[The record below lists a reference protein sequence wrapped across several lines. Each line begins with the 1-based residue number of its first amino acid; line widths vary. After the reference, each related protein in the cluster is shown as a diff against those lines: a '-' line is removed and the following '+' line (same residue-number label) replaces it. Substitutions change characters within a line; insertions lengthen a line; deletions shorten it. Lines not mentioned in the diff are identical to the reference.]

1 LLCTSGQTCKKGLTF
16 GLPWP
21 EWGIGFE
28 FRVGWAVLRTVLKFL
43 RLLGMA
49 ILTLL
54 FLAAMS
60 EGVFSRD
67 LTLALT
73 AALAAAALLT
83 ALLAY
88 RRMRKTTRDAQEMFA
103 ELERAARR
111 ANAAAVAP
119 LAPLPRKDA
128 PKAAPKPSRSKQRKA
143 LPIPANEPGSARMAG
158 TKPLPAISD
167 NLSAAEDALLLAM
180 GNHDLDISLEPVVEL
195 QTSEVVAFRV
205 HAALQ
210 AADGSTVHVRRI
222 EGKHTGIDPARF
234 DAELFHAAASA
245 MRRLMGVS
253 ADTTPFICPLGLS
266 VLSSHKDLRKIVGM
280 MTGLPGLQSG
290 LVIEIPGDALRHEGL
305 ASTGA
310 ALLLD
315 AGLRLAIEGPLPKGQ
330 HLEILQRFAF
340 EFWSLKGVHIGLS
353 AKSTDTGETGTRIV
367 ATHLAEDHDVVAII
381 DAGVKLVCG
390 PLFSHPKPVRR
401 RGDLGPDLPGERK
414 GVM

>member
-1 LLCTSGQTCKKGLTF
+1 MK
-16 GLPWP
+16 
-21 EWGIGFE
+21 I
-28 FRVGWAVLRTVLKFL
+28 L

-49 ILTLL
+49 LLTLL

-67 LTLALT
+67 LTLSLTVALAI
-73 AALAAAALLT
+73 AALAT

-88 RRMRKTTRDAQEMFA
+88 RRMRKTTRDAQDIFA

-111 ANAAAVAP
+111 ANAAALTP
-119 LAPLPRKDA
+119 LA
-128 PKAAPKPSRSKQRKA
+128 AAPEKMVSKPAAKSSRSKPRK
-143 LPIPANEPGSARMAG
+143 LPPVAANEPGSARTAG
-158 TKPLPAISD
+158 TKPLQPLVTDDVTS
-167 NLSAAEDALLLAM
+167 AEDALLLAI

-195 QTSEVVAFRV
+195 QSSAVIAYRV

-210 AADGSTVHVRRI
+210 SADGATVHVRRI

-234 DAELFHAAASA
+234 DSELFHSAASA
-245 MRRLMGVS
+245 MRRLLGSS
-253 ADTTPFICPLGLS
+253 ADATPLLCPLGLS

-290 LVIEIPGDALRHEGL
+290 LVIEIPGEALQHEGL

-315 AGLRLAIEGPLPKGQ
+315 AGLRLAVEGPLPEDQ
-330 HLEILQRFAF
+330 HLEILERFAF
-340 EFWSLKGVHIGLS
+340 EFWSLKGVHIALS
-353 AKSTDTGETGTRIV
+353 GKTAETGETGARLI

-390 PLFSHPKPVRR
+390 PLFSNPKPVRR
-401 RGDLGPDLPGERK
+401 RGDLGPDLPDERK

>member
-1 LLCTSGQTCKKGLTF
+1 
-16 GLPWP
+16 
-21 EWGIGFE
+21 
-28 FRVGWAVLRTVLKFL
+28 VLRTGLKIL
-43 RLLGMA
+43 RLSGMA
-49 ILTLL
+49 FLTLL

-67 LTLALT
+67 LTLSLT
-73 AALAAAALLT
+73 VALAVTALAT
-83 ALLAY
+83 ALLSY
-88 RRMRKTTRDAQEMFA
+88 RRMRKTTRDAQEIFA

-111 ANAAAVAP
+111 ANAAALTP
-119 LAPLPRKDA
+119 LAAIPERAVAKP
-128 PKAAPKPSRSKQRKA
+128 AAKSSRSKLRK
-143 LPIPANEPGSARMAG
+143 LPPVAANEPGSARTAG
-158 TKPLPAISD
+158 TKPVPLAVTDDVTS
-167 NLSAAEDALLLAM
+167 AEDALVLAI

-195 QTSEVVAFRV
+195 QSSSVIAYRV

-210 AADGSTVHVRRI
+210 AADGATVHVRRI

-234 DAELFHAAASA
+234 DAELFHSAASA
-245 MRRLMGVS
+245 MRRLLGSS
-253 ADTTPFICPLGLS
+253 ADATPLLCPLGLS

-290 LVIEIPGDALRHEGL
+290 LVMEIPGEALQQEGL

-315 AGLRLAIEGPLPKGQ
+315 AGLRLAVEGPLPDGQ
-330 HLEILQRFAF
+330 HLEILERFAF
-340 EFWSLKGVHIGLS
+340 EFWSLKGVHIALS
-353 AKSTDTGETGTRIV
+353 GKAAETGETGARLI

-390 PLFSHPKPVRR
+390 PLFSNPKPVRR
-401 RGDLGPDLPGERK
+401 RGDLGPDLPDERK